1 MRESRPLKVA
11 FVASEVYPYAKTGGL
26 ADVSG
31 SLPAELS
38 SLGNEVKVFMPKY
51 NTFGELEHGLKY
63 RWDIGEIPVR
73 VAGRVVPVHV
83 HTAMLPNNNPGE
95 ESNVEVYFVDCPQYF
110 HRFRLYTNDADEDE
124 RFILFMKG
132 VIEILQRL
140 QWAPDI
146 IHCNDWQTALIPLL
160 LKDNYGWDR
169 LFHNTATVFTIHNIA
184 YQGRFPKSSF
194 AKAEIREEYYLHG
207 GIGEY
212 QGGVNFLKTAIYTAN
227 VINTVSENYARE
239 LLTPEYG
246 EGMHEYLSHRIN
258 DFYGILNGVDYNVWN
273 PETDKYIPHN
283 YSIDSLDDKKKNK
296 EYLLEHFNLP
306 ADDKPLIGMISRMVD
321 QKGFDIMAY
330 VINDLMNL
338 DVRWIVLGSGEKK
351 YEDMFYYLAG
361 KYRDRI
367 AVYIGYNNE
376 LAHLIEAGADIF
388 LMPSK
393 FEPCGLNQIYSM
405 KYGTVP
411 VVRKTGGL
419 ADTVLDWNEYL
430 AQGKETGT
438 GYSFRDYNGH
448 ALLHSVQRAIHDY
461 YLKDVWR
468 KIQINGMNKDY
479 SWRRSAEKYI
489 ELYKKALKNNSNV

>member
-1 MRESRPLKVA
+1 
-11 FVASEVYPYAKTGGL
+11 
-26 ADVSG
+26 
-31 SLPAELS
+31 
-38 SLGNEVKVFMPKY
+38 
-51 NTFGELEHGLKY
+51 
-63 RWDIGEIPVR
+63 
-73 VAGRVVPVHV
+73 
-83 HTAMLPNNNPGE
+83 
-95 ESNVEVYFVDCPQYF
+95 
-110 HRFRLYTNDADEDE
+110 
-124 RFILFMKG
+124 
-132 VIEILQRL
+132 
-140 QWAPDI
+140 
-146 IHCNDWQTALIPLL
+146 
-160 LKDNYGWDR
+160 
-169 LFHNTATVFTIHNIA
+169 
-184 YQGRFPKSSF
+184 
-194 AKAEIREEYYLHG
+194 
-207 GIGEY
+207 
-212 QGGVNFLKTAIYTAN
+212 
-227 VINTVSENYARE
+227 
-239 LLTPEYG
+239 
-246 EGMHEYLSHRIN
+246 
-258 DFYGILNGVDYNVWN
+258 
-273 PETDKYIPHN
+273 
-283 YSIDSLDDKKKNK
+283 LDDKKKNK

-306 ADDKPLIGMISRMVD
+306 VDDKPLIGMISRMVD

-430 AQGKETGT
+430 SQGKEIGT
-438 GYSFRDYNGH
+438 GYSFLAYNGH

-468 KIQINGMNKDY
+468 KIQINGMSKDY
-479 SWRRSAEKYI
+479 SWRRSAEKYVD
-489 ELYKKALKNNSNV
+489 LYKKALVNNSNT